1 MTYFEDPDLASFVYT
16 IERHPSTI
24 GNSSLIFTYLLNHF
38 LIITLFRK
46 YLLDCLQN
54 NQADLF
60 SVKNIFWLEG
70 KLENHREL
78 IKALI
83 GLTLCGLSYH

>member
-1 MTYFEDPDLASFVYT
+1 MYFLEITNCSNSNPPFMTYFEDPDLASFIYT

-38 LIITLFRK
+38 LIITFLCK

-54 NQADLF
+54 NQANAF
-60 SVKNIFWLEG
+60 IV
-70 KLENHREL
+70 
-78 IKALI
+78 
-83 GLTLCGLSYH
+83 

>member
-1 MTYFEDPDLASFVYT
+1 MYFLEITDCSNSNPPFMTYFEDPNLASFVYT

-60 SVKNIFWLEG
+60 SV
-70 KLENHREL
+70 
-78 IKALI
+78 
-83 GLTLCGLSYH
+83 

>member
-1 MTYFEDPDLASFVYT
+1 MYFLEKTDCSNSNPPFMTYFEDPDLASFVYT

-60 SVKNIFWLEG
+60 SV
-70 KLENHREL
+70 
-78 IKALI
+78 
-83 GLTLCGLSYH
+83 

>member
-1 MTYFEDPDLASFVYT
+1 MYFLEKTDCSNSNPPFMTYFEDPDLASFVYT

-38 LIITLFRK
+38 LIITLFCK

-54 NQADLF
+54 NQANAF
-60 SVKNIFWLEG
+60 IV
-70 KLENHREL
+70 
-78 IKALI
+78 
-83 GLTLCGLSYH
+83 

>member
-1 MTYFEDPDLASFVYT
+1 MYFLEITNCSNSNPPFMTYFEDPDLASFVYT

-24 GNSSLIFTYLLNHF
+24 ENSSLIFTYLLNHF

-54 NQADLF
+54 NQANAF
-60 SVKNIFWLEG
+60 IV
-70 KLENHREL
+70 
-78 IKALI
+78 
-83 GLTLCGLSYH
+83 

>member
-1 MTYFEDPDLASFVYT
+1 MYFLEKTDCSNSNPPFMTYFEDPDLASFVYT

-46 YLLDCLQN
+46 YLLDCLQY

-60 SVKNIFWLEG
+60 SV
-70 KLENHREL
+70 
-78 IKALI
+78 
-83 GLTLCGLSYH
+83 